1 MNSLHR
7 HFLAWA
13 GLIKS
18 AQLPYWGELEGD
30 LAERICMKKKK
41 HGRAV
46 VPCGGQHFLTNSH
59 CEIYKIH
66 NIWMHGTI
74 DWIYVSFKSVCVKMQ
89 RDSFSEL
96 NFQILS
102 MRIPLMIY
110 LPLGGRR
117 KML

>member
-1 MNSLHR
+1 
-7 HFLAWA
+7 
-13 GLIKS
+13 
-18 AQLPYWGELEGD
+18 
-30 LAERICMKKKK
+30 
-41 HGRAV
+41 
-46 VPCGGQHFLTNSH
+46 
-59 CEIYKIH
+59 
-66 NIWMHGTI
+66 MHGTI